1 MVLNQASPYAGTHIQ
16 TGEEVGIKLV
26 RDSSYVQCMLVL
38 LTSPAHSVT
47 LRICAFMPCRSQ

>member
-38 LTSPAHSVT
+38 LTSPAHSVN
-47 LRICAFMPCRSQ
+47 